1 MWLIVTS
8 DSSATTN
15 RSHAKT
21 SFIATEQLMNPST
34 KSAPPDQN
42 SFVRKDVLARRYGV
56 CGRTIEKWMKAR
68 ILIFLKVKRVVR
80 FHVQGCDEA
89 LRKRGFLTGALLP
102 SQDS

>member
-1 MWLIVTS
+1 MT
-8 DSSATTN
+8 
-15 RSHAKT
+15 
-21 SFIATEQLMNPST
+21 PST
-34 KSAPPDQN
+34 QGAPPDQK
-42 SFVRKDVLARRYGV
+42 SFVTKDALARRYGV

-89 LRKRGFLTGALLP
+89 LRKRGFLNGDLAT